1 MKKLYNSLK
10 TLCPEDFRGGVKLR
24 SLLQKLFELLLF
36 LTFFIIYTIIGIIIS
51 YPNDAIYEY
60 FDFIYGI
67 DCPRIFNLV
76 TTLKTQSFNIH
87 TLIPIQFQ
95 PLTYLINSIIN
106 NMRISVILLQAILA
120 GGINTMMFL
129 FLKNIIKKDIK
140 ISLLLTAIY
149 GFSFAMILFTGVP
162 ESYIYSAFFFM
173 CLIYYIFYLIFSGA
187 KNLSIANIF
196 ILTFF
201 GVSVTG
207 ISTSNLIGFIVGI
220 VFLINKIYPKQIK
233 IQLNTFLKFTAIFI
247 ILSII
252 ISSFEQLA
260 YPKSTALLG
269 SIGTVFS
276 GHCGQT
282 KYLSF
287 GFDIKNIFN
296 TIAQTYIYPIIA
308 LPYHLSKYNV
318 VFYNY
323 QILNSSKLLQFKF
336 APENNLFT
344 IALTS
349 IFYLIP
355 IGLYIKNFKKQKE
368 NATYIS
374 FLAVYILINFFMS
387 AVYDSKECFM
397 YSLNSLFAVFMLLG
411 CIIPNNNKVC
421 KFLHLFYSGVLT
433 YQICVNC
440 HYFHKFSNYLA
451 IHSHNNCHR
460 GTLWVYAVIIATV
473 FTFIILALKKLISKD
488 LLKYS
493 EKNLA
498 FWITVYITY
507 IILFSIML
515 SLKNLGGL

>member
-1 MKKLYNSLK
+1 
-10 TLCPEDFRGGVKLR
+10 
-24 SLLQKLFELLLF
+24 
-36 LTFFIIYTIIGIIIS
+36 
-51 YPNDAIYEY
+51 
-60 FDFIYGI
+60 
-67 DCPRIFNLV
+67 
-76 TTLKTQSFNIH
+76 
-87 TLIPIQFQ
+87 
-95 PLTYLINSIIN
+95 
-106 NMRISVILLQAILA
+106 MRISVILLQAILA
-120 GGINTMMFL
+120 CSINTMMFL
-129 FLKNIIKKDIK
+129 FVKNIIKKDIK
-140 ISLLLTAIY
+140 ISLLLTTIY
-149 GFSFAMILFTGVP
+149 GFSFSMILFTGAP

-173 CLIYYIFYLIFSGA
+173 CLIYYIFYLIASGT

-201 GVSVTG
+201 GISVAG
-207 ISTSNLIGFIVGI
+207 ISTSNLIGFTFGI
-220 VFLINKIYPKQIK
+220 IFLINKIYPKQIK
-233 IQLNTFLKFTAIFI
+233 TKIKTFLKFTAIFI
-247 ILSII
+247 ILSMI

-260 YPKSTALLG
+260 YPKSTALLN
-269 SIGTVFS
+269 SISTVFS
-276 GHCGQT
+276 GQAAQN
-282 KYLSF
+282 KYLNF
-287 GFDIKNIFN
+287 NFDIKNIFN

-318 VFYNY
+318 VSYNY

-344 IALTS
+344 MALTS

-368 NATYIS
+368 NTTYIS
-374 FLAVYILINFFMS
+374 FLTVYILINFFMS

-451 IHSHNNCHR
+451 IHSHNVCHR
-460 GTLWVYAVIIATV
+460 EILWIYAIIVATV
-473 FTFIILALKKLISKD
+473 ITFIIFALKKIISKD

-493 EKNLA
+493 EKNLV
-498 FWITVYITY
+498 FWITVYLTY

-515 SLKNLGGL
+515 SLKNLGDL